1 VALVGRARAARRELD
16 LLDQLVDQLEA
27 PDSAELLVY
36 VLAIR
41 EQLDAFDVEL
51 AAKAAGL

>member
-51 AAKAAGL
+51 AAKAAGP